1 MSAFAQI
8 SGRLGQDPNLNFTHG
23 GTPVVN
29 LSVANNRR
37 VKEGEEKKY
46 VADWYKVT
54 MYGRDAETIA
64 EYAKKGS
71 ALSFNGRLQ
80 LDNYED
86 REGVQRSA
94 VVLVAQSF
102 EFVPGKKQESASGEP
117 GINDAADRPAREVAA
132 KNGANEAE
140 DDIPF

>member
-1 MSAFAQI
+1 MPAFAQI

-46 VADWYKVT
+46 IADWYKVT
-54 MYGRDAETIA
+54 LFGRDAEIIA
-64 EYAKKGS
+64 EHAKKGS

-80 LDNYED
+80 TEHYED
-86 REGVQRSA
+86 REGVQRST
-94 VVLVAQSF
+94 VVLVANSF
-102 EFVPGKKQESASGEP
+102 EFVPGRKQEGAQNEGGGAGHS
-117 GINDAADRPAREVAA
+117 AREIQ
-132 KNGANEAE
+132 AE
-140 DDIPF
+140 KADEGEENDIPF